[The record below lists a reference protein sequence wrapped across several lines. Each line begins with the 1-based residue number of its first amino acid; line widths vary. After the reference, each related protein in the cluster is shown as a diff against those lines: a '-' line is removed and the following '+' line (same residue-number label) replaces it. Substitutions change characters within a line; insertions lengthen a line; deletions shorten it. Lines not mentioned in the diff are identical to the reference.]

1 MTDKE
6 KITKGYLELLE
17 KFFEDS
23 DNIIFVKDIGKSY
36 LFFMKGNGEKVLNMT
51 LELCKSVIEKTEI
64 PIDLFIELLKTKL
77 EQKSEGFSISEILRA
92 KEEGEDAKEKSDP
105 LH

>member
-36 LFFMKGNGEKVLNMT
+36 LFFMKGNGENV
-51 LELCKSVIEKTEI
+51 
-64 PIDLFIELLKTKL
+64 
-77 EQKSEGFSISEILRA
+77 
-92 KEEGEDAKEKSDP
+92 
-105 LH
+105 